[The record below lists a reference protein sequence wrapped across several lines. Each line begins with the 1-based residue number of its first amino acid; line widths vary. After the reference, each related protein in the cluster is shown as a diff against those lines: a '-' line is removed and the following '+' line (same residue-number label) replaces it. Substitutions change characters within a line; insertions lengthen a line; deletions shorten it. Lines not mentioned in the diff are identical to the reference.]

1 MAEMSYEEREKAL
14 RRVRDNLLV
23 HIAHCA
29 KIKNKAAQ
37 VVPFRL
43 NRAQRFVHERLEQ
56 QKAETGKVRALVLKG
71 RQQGI
76 STYIG
81 ERFYHQ
87 VTTRSKSAFIVAH
100 EDKAT
105 TNLFEMVKRY
115 NDHNPLAPSTKASNA
130 KELIFGAI
138 DAGYKLATAGTDDVG
153 RSNTAQLIHGCLAGE
168 TLVLMADGSLR
179 AIEMLEPGDM
189 VRTRRGDAAPVKGI
203 SWHADRTREVQVALN
218 GLPLRATDS
227 HKFWTRRGMVK
238 LGDLKVGDEL
248 GFPVR
253 EITGEIQ
260 SVSFA
265 TEKSGRIQGGG
276 RSEVCGPDEI
286 ELTFDVGRMLGLY
299 LAEGHVTLQ
308 SKAPHEPASVVFA
321 CHERELE
328 RNTGWVRCV
337 GGFSSIGERANKG
350 SKTRMTVAYGRQF
363 ASFVLR
369 MCGRTTDKHLPDQW
383 WRMPREFV
391 RGMLVGYLAGDGCSS
406 ARRDR
411 RIQAPSVIP
420 AISYG
425 MRDVVAALGYGFP
438 AVGYR
443 PGAVRNGRNERAQY
457 ALRITGPAVDEIA
470 PMLGWEMPPRK
481 KRGHATEIQD
491 GVAWLPI
498 QSIGEYVEEKV
509 WDIEV
514 DHPDHDYCLT
524 QCATSN
530 SEFAFWRNP
539 QMHLAGLGNTVADMD
554 DTEIILES
562 TGNGQGNAFHLMW
575 QEAEAGRGDYIAI
588 FVPWFWQDEYRAA
601 PKADLELSQADIK
614 YMQAYGLD
622 MMQMQWRASKIA
634 TYGKGFEWLFDQEY
648 PATATLA
655 FQTATLNPLISP
667 SDVMSAVNS
676 KFMEGKAPLIVGC
689 DPAGDGAND
698 ADRTAIAFRR
708 GRMCFRVEYHEGL
721 NTMQIA
727 GKLASYWKEM
737 AIDALFVDK
746 TGLGAGIVDRL
757 LELNVPVIG
766 VSNASAA
773 IDAERYENKRA
784 EMWYL
789 MKEWLEDHP
798 CRIPNDASLIADIV
812 APQPRE
818 SSNGRKMLESK
829 KDMKKRG
836 IRSPDGGDALSL
848 TFAMPVSFRNSQGG
862 GYIPPANS
870 GPATRVGY

>member
-1 MAEMSYEEREKAL
+1 MSTMTPQEREQAI
-14 RRVRDNLLV
+14 RRVRGNLLI

-29 KIKNKAAQ
+29 KIKDKAGR
-37 VVPFRL
+37 VIPFRL
-43 NRAQRFVHERLEQ
+43 NRAQLFTHERLEDQ
-56 QKAETGKVRALVLKG
+56 RARTGMVRALVLKG

-81 ERFYHQ
+81 ERYYHQ
-87 VTTRSKSAFIVAH
+87 VTTQGKSAFIVAH

-115 NDHNPLAPSTKASNA
+115 QQHNPLAPSTRNSNA

-168 TLVLMADGSLR
+168 TLVMMADGSLR
-179 AIEMLEPGDM
+179 AIETLEPGDM

-203 SWHADRTREVQVALN
+203 SWHTDRTREVRVSLN

-238 LGDLKVGDEL
+238 LGDLEVGDEL

-260 SVSFA
+260 SVPFA
-265 TEKSGRIQGGG
+265 TEKSVRVQGGG

-299 LAEGHVTLQ
+299 LAEGHVALQ
-308 SKAPHEPASVVFA
+308 SKAPHEPSQVVFA
-321 CHERELE
+321 CHEREVE

-337 GGFSSIGERANKG
+337 GGFSSLAERANKG

-369 MCGRTTDKHLPDQW
+369 MCGRTAGKHLPDQW

-391 RGMLVGYLAGDGCSS
+391 RGMLVGYLAGDGHCSS
-406 ARRDR
+406 NRDR
-411 RIQAPSVIP
+411 RIQAPSTVP
-420 AISYG
+420 AIAYG

-438 AVGYR
+438 AVGHR
-443 PGAVRNGRNERAQY
+443 PGAVRNGRNERAKY
-457 ALRITGPAVDEIA
+457 TLRITGPAVDEIA

-481 KRGHATEIQD
+481 KRGSATEISD
-491 GVAWLPI
+491 GAAWLPI
-498 QSIGEYVEEKV
+498 QSIGDYVEEKV

-539 QMHLAGLGNTVADMD
+539 QMHLAGLGNTVADMPGS
-554 DTEIILES
+554 EVILES
-562 TGNGQGNAFHLMW
+562 TANGQGNAFHLMW
-575 QEAEAGRGDYIAI
+575 QEAEAGKGVYIPI
-588 FVPWFWQDEYRAA
+588 FVPWYWQEEYRA
-601 PKADLELSQADIK
+601 PVKPDLELSSEDFK
-614 YMQAYGLD
+614 YQIAYGLD
-622 MMQMQWRASKIA
+622 MEQMQWRANKISS
-634 TYGKGFEWLFDQEY
+634 YGKGFEWLFDQEY
-648 PATATLA
+648 PATASLA
-655 FQTATLNPLISP
+655 FQSATLNPLISP
-667 SDVMSAVNS
+667 NDVMAAVNS
-676 KFMEGKAPLIVGC
+676 GFVEANAPLIIGC
-689 DPAGDGAND
+689 DPAGDGANE

-708 GRMCFRVEYHEGL
+708 GRMCSRIEYHEGL
-721 NTMQIA
+721 NTMQVA
-727 GKLASYWKEM
+727 GLLARYWNERRP
-737 AIDALFVDK
+737 DAMFVDK
-746 TGLGAGIVDRL
+746 GGLGAGIVDRL
-757 LELNVPVIG
+757 QELNVPVVGIN
-766 VSNASAA
+766 NASQP
-773 IDAERYENKRA
+773 IDVERYENKRA

-789 MKEWLEDHP
+789 MKEWLEDSP
-798 CRIPNDASLIADIV
+798 ARLPNDAALIADLV
-812 APQPRE
+812 APQPRD

-848 TFAMPVSFRNSQGG
+848 TFAFPVTFRADPMSGG
-862 GYIPPANS
+862 S
-870 GPATRVGY
+870 GQYAPATKAGY